1 MTRITSDPAE
11 AVIAELQGTT
21 ISSTSARSGHPHVLT
36 HGHDFHLCRSLRR
49 NRADAAS
56 GIESRGS
63 TGRPGRLCGHVA
75 SRCDR
80 PAGRTGESYSDVI
93 LWVAAEIPGKTMK
106 AVRGE
111 GIVCK
116 CMRPAGDFLRDVGDN
131 ASISSDDLAIFLPG
145 VPDDFGRWV
154 CPECKEEVALFSGK
168 RWRVKTKRG
177 WID

>member
-1 MTRITSDPAE
+1 M
-11 AVIAELQGTT
+11 VT
-21 ISSTSARSGHPHVLT
+21 ISISAAAFAAIEQTLPEGSKAAGRPDGRGGYVVTVPQGSIDRLT
-36 HGHDFHLCRSLRR
+36 ALRR
-49 NRADAAS
+49 
-56 GIESRGS
+56 
-63 TGRPGRLCGHVA
+63 P
-75 SRCDR
+75 
-80 PAGRTGESYSDVI
+80 GESYSDVI
-93 LWVAAEIPGKTMK
+93 LRVAAKK
-106 AVRGE
+106 AVKGE

-116 CMRPAGDFLRDVGDN
+116 CLRPAGDFLCDVDDN

>member
-1 MTRITSDPAE
+1 M
-11 AVIAELQGTT
+11 VT
-21 ISSTSARSGHPHVLT
+21 ISISAAV
-36 HGHDFHLCRSLRR
+36 F
-49 NRADAAS
+49 AA
-56 GIESRGS
+56 IERTLPAGS
-63 TGRPGRLCGHVA
+63 KAAGRPDGRGGYVVTLPHG
-75 SRCDR
+75 DR

-93 LWVAAEIPGKTMK
+93 LRVAAEIPGKTMK

-145 VPDDFGRWV
+145 VPDDFGRWG
-154 CPECKEEVALFSGK
+154 CAECKEEVALFSGK